1 MTRRLTTGS
10 RTNEWNEGDTF
21 CALVIGG
28 MAISEVCILLVNFVD
43 GPGSAADWVAALA
56 ACAAVVFAAI
66 AARAALRGLS
76 IERARDIARDEQDR
90 RQQAE
95 LISGWV
101 SEVATAEIGGT
112 PVGVQG
118 WTVTLRNGSPLP
130 VFRLRGAAY
139 YESPTGERDP
149 SVDFSAA
156 VLAPGDTPSTTSSV
170 VPGAYM
176 PVGQFGVPIDR
187 VPEVIRVDLL
197 FTDHRG
203 TRWHRRGDGVLEL
216 HVGD

>member
-1 MTRRLTTGS
+1 M
-10 RTNEWNEGDTF
+10 
-21 CALVIGG
+21 
-28 MAISEVCILLVNFVD
+28 NFVD
-43 GPGSAADWVAALA
+43 GRGTAADWVAALA

-66 AARAALRGLS
+66 AARAALRGLG

-90 RQQAE
+90 RRQAE

-101 SEVATAEIGGT
+101 SEVVTAEIGGT

-130 VFRLRGAAY
+130 VFRLHGAAY
-139 YESPTGERDP
+139 YETPAGVRDP
-149 SVDFSAA
+149 SAEFSVA
-156 VLAPGDTPSTTSSV
+156 VLAPGDTPSSTSSV

-176 PVGQFGVPIDR
+176 PIEQFGVPIGR
-187 VPEVIRVDLL
+187 ILEVLRVDLT